1 MNAQKSSARLAI
13 IDRDTG
19 QVVAECQGAGPM
31 GVCPQVP
38 DGGLVPCAG
47 RRIVPSTGS
56 ELQGWTIDVYT
67 DAADGC
73 PLAVLPMRDVP
84 QS

>member
-1 MNAQKSSARLAI
+1 MTAQQSSAKLAI

-31 GVCPQVP
+31 GVCPQAP
-38 DGGLVPCAG
+38 EGGLVPCAG
-47 RRIVPSTGS
+47 RRILPGKGCG
-56 ELQGWTIDVYT
+56 LQGWTIDVYT

-73 PLAVLPMRDVP
+73 PLAVLPMREAVTA
-84 QS
+84 